1 MYPFLSV
8 LRSHKIGFSGRYTV
22 AVRVNSSQ
30 CISTSAIYNKSPV
43 ESWLQLFDTTFP
55 EEEYKEMRL
64 KSKKRFVSSNWI
76 GLLQIRNYSERPFV
90 YLFREYI
97 FMLKERPQNIL
108 HPYFIL
114 TILLCVFTPRFLLV
128 PLVNFVKNEVSSKTI
143 ASFKF
148 ILDKKNI
155 IKVG

>member
-1 MYPFLSV
+1 
-8 LRSHKIGFSGRYTV
+8 
-22 AVRVNSSQ
+22 
-30 CISTSAIYNKSPV
+30 
-43 ESWLQLFDTTFP
+43 
-55 EEEYKEMRL
+55 
-64 KSKKRFVSSNWI
+64 
-76 GLLQIRNYSERPFV
+76 
-90 YLFREYI
+90 
-97 FMLKERPQNIL
+97 MLKERPQNIL

-155 IKVG
+155 IKVGLEDV